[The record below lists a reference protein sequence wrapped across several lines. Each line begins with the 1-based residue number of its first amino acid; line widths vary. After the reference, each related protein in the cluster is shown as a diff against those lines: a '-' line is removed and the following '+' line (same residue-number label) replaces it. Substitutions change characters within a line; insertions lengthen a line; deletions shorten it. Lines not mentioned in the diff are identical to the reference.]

1 MLTESPAYSVLFI
14 TSLLSCSSQGEPFAT
29 PLMAASGI
37 NHIEVARF
45 LVEHGASINYQNQV
59 FDNHFLLNF
68 SNLLI
73 IPLSCIPSQYGY
85 SALQVA
91 CNSGSTDMV
100 KLLIQSN
107 ANIELKNKVGF
118 VLVIIHHSLLL

>member
-1 MLTESPAYSVLFI
+1 MLFASLCT
-14 TSLLSCSSQGEPFAT
+14 LLSCSSQDAPFAT
-29 PLMAASGI
+29 PLIAASGK

-45 LVEHGASINYQNQV
+45 LIEHGASINYQNQV
-59 FDNHFLLNF
+59 FDNHFMF

-73 IPLSCIPSQYGY
+73 IQHYLLQFGIPPQQGN

-91 CNSGSTDMV
+91 CIHGCTDII

-118 VLVIIHHSLLL
+118 V